1 MLLGPVPC
9 RNWWPAAGNGL
20 GRTTMLAGSG
30 RVRGPA
36 LRGIVLGRRARRSL
50 SSQHIRVKQ
59 RGHRGH
65 SRNKGAGMRHQAPV
79 DVVRTLP
86 TDRYACV
93 REAVGGPPFP
103 TIPPEGVVVQE
114 SAGAPGPRDPAQDR
128 SRRHLPRPP
137 QHHPR
142 CRRSPCRAARR
153 VVKDAPLALS
163 RRDCQGPSGQ
173 RPAGGAGQIAGPRR
187 ARGNQRTTSR
197 LRITRKRP
205 RTPLPLT

>member
-9 RNWWPAAGNGL
+9 RNWWPAAGNRL
-20 GRTTMLAGSG
+20 GRTTLLADSG
-30 RVRGPA
+30 PARRPA
-36 LRGIVLGRRARRSL
+36 LRGIGLGHRARRSL

-65 SRNKGAGMRHQAPV
+65 SRIKGAGMRHQAPV
-79 DVVRTLP
+79 DVLRTLA
-86 TDRYACV
+86 TDTYVCV

-103 TIPPEGVVVQE
+103 TIPPEVGVVQE

-128 SRRHLPRPP
+128 RRRHLPRPA

-153 VVKDAPLALS
+153 VGKDALLARS
-163 RRDCQGPSGQ
+163 DCPGPSGQ

-205 RTPLPLT
+205 RTPLPWT